1 MRVASCGLR
10 SISVLRYAV
19 GRILAENA
27 TRNFYGYV
35 FFVVCICSI
44 LIYLYILLY
53 VYIYLYIIYN
63 IIKNKK
69 KNPPIGLHIY
79 TLKNRYTTKV
89 AGCVFG
95 ENRPYS
101 ILWLGFW
108 AQPATCNL
116 ATRLR
121 FCSRFLVHICVMSS
135 SSSTM
140 FLAICLLL
148 LMFFAIF
155 ACVNIL
161 TLKDLFH
168 GIL

>member
-53 VYIYLYIIYN
+53 IIYN

-69 KNPPIGLHIY
+69 KNPLIGLHIH

-89 AGCVFG
+89 AGCVFR
-95 ENRPYS
+95 ENRLYS
-101 ILWLGFW
+101 MLWVGFW

-161 TLKDLFH
+161 TLKDLCH